1 MAIEIRELIIRTNIV
16 DDSRIGAGRMQT
28 DSKQPDEK
36 VIVDRCVEKVL
47 RKLNKRKDR

>member
-16 DDSRIGAGRMQT
+16 DDSRLGGSRLHA
-28 DSKQPDEK
+28 DSKPQDEK

-47 RKLNKRKDR
+47 RKLSKRKDR